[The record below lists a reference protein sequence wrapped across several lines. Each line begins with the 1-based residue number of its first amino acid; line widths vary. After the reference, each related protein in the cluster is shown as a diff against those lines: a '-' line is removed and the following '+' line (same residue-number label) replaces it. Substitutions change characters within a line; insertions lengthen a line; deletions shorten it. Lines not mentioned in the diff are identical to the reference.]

1 MVGYGDVRRW
11 QPGPLD
17 GAEQQLKAR
26 SDTLPWLADEL
37 SRASKPNGWHGL
49 AADAAAVEQARL
61 ADGMEH
67 IVAGVAAAR
76 TALMAASD
84 GVTGL
89 KNLVSEADGLA
100 QAHGLSVSDA
110 GEVMDPGLPPD
121 VPAEQADAVRLEREK
136 IKAELLDRV
145 QQILTRAAEIDDS
158 LADVLGR
165 IERGEIHDGGATS
178 LAAAAEAGAAQ
189 GITTPEIPGP
199 PPNPPTDPGAGEHGS
214 DPWYTRG
221 DDLLTK
227 DLANTAAMFA
237 DGIGW
242 THASAHLRRYLDNS
256 GTDLTVS
263 PDEMMRDVDR
273 FRGEVDKT
281 TAAEMHRIAAEAE
294 ANGTYGK
301 PTQFSSEWK
310 GEYIGPEDSKDWILR
325 DGRGPVLGDRSRD
338 RASAR
343 AAWRRTP
350 NRDGLQDP
358 CVRPLQLGRRKG
370 NGYRSGHHHRRF
382 HGRNA
387 PRRRSAGIQYGRFYR
402 RQALCWHGAPTG
414 SATRTART
422 ARQSRRHPNRPRTV
436 VDHRAEAH

>member
-1 MVGYGDVRRW
+1 MVGYGEVRRW

-37 SRASKPNGWHGL
+37 SRASTPTSWHGL
-49 AADAAAVEQARL
+49 AADAATIKRAQL

-67 IVAGVAAAR
+67 IVAGVTAAR

-89 KNLVSEADGLA
+89 HNLVSEADGLA
-100 QAHGLSVSDA
+100 QAHGFSINDA
-110 GEVMDPGLPPD
+110 GEVVDPGLPPD
-121 VPAEQADAVRLEREK
+121 VPTEQADAVRQEREK
-136 IKAELLDRV
+136 IKAELLERV
-145 QQILTRAAEIDDS
+145 QQILTRAEEIDNS
-158 LADVLGR
+158 LTNVLGK

-189 GITTPEIPGP
+189 GTMEPPIPGA

-214 DPWYTRG
+214 DPWYTRS
-221 DDLLTK
+221 DDLLMK
-227 DLANTAAMFA
+227 EAAGTAAMFA

-242 THASAHLRRYLDNS
+242 THASAHLRHYLDNS
-256 GTDLTVS
+256 GTDLAVS

-281 TAAEMHRIAAEAE
+281 TAAEMRRIAADAE

-310 GEYIGPEDSKDWILR
+310 GEYIGPEDSKDWYYAMGGVQYSVTGVATVHPPEQPGGEPRIEMDYKTHVFDR
-325 DGRGPVLGDRSRD
+325 YNWDGGKETEIGPVTIGDDSMAEMH
-338 RASAR
+338 RAGVAQEFNISGSTDAKHY
-343 AAWRRTP
+343 AGTVPPPGQQPELPAP
-350 NRDGLQDP
+350 PDNRDG
-358 CVRPLQLGRRKG
+358 
-370 NGYRSGHHHRRF
+370 
-382 HGRNA
+382 
-387 PRRRSAGIQYGRFYR
+387 
-402 RQALCWHGAPTG
+402 
-414 SATRTART
+414 TRTDPGR
-422 ARQSRRHPNRPRTV
+422 
-436 VDHRAEAH
+436 

>member
-1 MVGYGDVRRW
+1 M
-11 QPGPLD
+11 
-17 GAEQQLKAR
+17 
-26 SDTLPWLADEL
+26 
-37 SRASKPNGWHGL
+37 
-49 AADAAAVEQARL
+49 
-61 ADGMEH
+61 
-67 IVAGVAAAR
+67 
-76 TALMAASD
+76 
-84 GVTGL
+84 
-89 KNLVSEADGLA
+89 
-100 QAHGLSVSDA
+100 
-110 GEVMDPGLPPD
+110 PPD
-121 VPAEQADAVRLEREK
+121 VSAEQADAVRLEREK

-242 THASAHLRRYLDNS
+242 THASAHLRHYLGNS

-281 TAAEMHRIAAEAE
+281 TAAEMRRIATEAE
-294 ANGTYGK
+294 ANGTYGT

-310 GEYIGPEDSKDWILR
+310 GEYIGPEDSKNWYYAMGGVQYSVTGVATVHPPEQPGGEPRIEMDYKTHVFDRYNW
-325 DGRGPVLGDRSRD
+325 DGGKETDIGPVTISDDSMAEMH
-338 RASAR
+338 RAGVAQEFNMSGSTDTKHYAGTVPPPGQQPELP
-343 AAWRRTP
+343 AP
-350 NRDGLQDP
+350 PDNRDG
-358 CVRPLQLGRRKG
+358 
-370 NGYRSGHHHRRF
+370 
-382 HGRNA
+382 
-387 PRRRSAGIQYGRFYR
+387 
-402 RQALCWHGAPTG
+402 
-414 SATRTART
+414 TRTDPGR
-422 ARQSRRHPNRPRTV
+422 
-436 VDHRAEAH
+436 